1 MRKLSIVTLCVGV
14 ATTFHAL
21 SLLAQEPGDA
31 SRPANLP
38 MPAAAEE
45 GKETHQL
52 PDGYGAVVTRGQRRR
67 IYGIQDQYQGEIDK
81 LQRQINLL
89 LRQRE
94 QEIARILDD
103 EQRRIIAYILKLR
116 ADEREQEASAEGGTV
131 PGADAAADSVR
142 QATRIVPDP
151 MSE

>member
-21 SLLAQEPGDA
+21 SLMAQEPGDA

-67 IYGIQDQYQGEIDK
+67 IYGSST
-81 LQRQINLL
+81 NWMP
-89 LRQRE
+89 
-94 QEIARILDD
+94 ARFRFI
-103 EQRRIIAYILKLR
+103 RTCYC
-116 ADEREQEASAEGGTV
+116 TV
-131 PGADAAADSVR
+131 RKPMIPRVDGA
-142 QATRIVPDP
+142 P
-151 MSE
+151 